1 MPSPLATLKLFGL
14 APTKEAFA
22 ENVKRVHD
30 LQGCISKINH
40 QTVR

>member
-1 MPSPLATLKLFGL
+1 MVLNYAVKLFGL
-14 APTKEAFA
+14 APIKEAFA

-30 LQGCISKINH
+30 LQGCSSKFNH